1 MSSGHHHRVPNLLH
15 AGAGLALNFILKTG
29 SSPALMNRW
38 QRSDF
43 DYDVPFTTGYNVS
56 GTVRYADRDF
66 VKALYDP
73 TYARRLIGEPIDTGL
88 SPDDTLECLLR
99 HEAVEKVI
107 LDSDCPIDEYNPSSG
122 GLGPGA
128 HDYGTFAEHQ
138 LVRQKGSAPHKYERG
153 LEKIIHYCLH
163 KPLTRV
169 PSDLA
174 CAPLLDDPDLHI
186 LSVLDALIRL
196 GIQDA
201 SRLSKAAVEYG
212 GPGIKDC
219 CSTCSHWLAERG
231 QELSRCE
238 LVEGLVRHD
247 RNCTRFRSQVANS
260 EQRYEDRRSSP
271 VRIPM
276 KFSCGTFVVPVRVC
290 ETITLDF
297 VVDSGAAH
305 VSVPAD
311 VVAILIRAKQLEKK
325 DFTGHLTYIL
335 ADGSVSPS
343 DTFLIRSLS
352 VGDRLVQNV
361 EASVAPAQ
369 ADPLLGQSFLKRFR
383 SWSID
388 NQTHELV
395 LELN

>member
-1 MSSGHHHRVPNLLH
+1 MSSGHYHRVPNRLTP
-15 AGAGLALNFILKTG
+15 GAGPALTHFLTTG

-38 QRSDF
+38 ERSNF
-43 DYDVPFTTGYNVS
+43 DYDVPFTTGHNIA

-66 VKALYDP
+66 VRALYDP
-73 TYARRLIGEPIDTGL
+73 TYARRLVGEPIDTGL

-107 LDSDCPIDEYNPSSG
+107 LDSDCPIDEYNP
-122 GLGPGA
+122 GLDGLVPGA
-128 HDYGTFAEHQ
+128 HDYATFAEHL
-138 LVRQKGSAPHKYERG
+138 LVRQKGSTPHKYERG
-153 LEKIIHYCLH
+153 LEKIMHYCLH
-163 KPLTRV
+163 KPLKTV
-169 PSDLA
+169 PPDLA
-174 CAPLLDDPDLHI
+174 CAPLLDDPDPHI
-186 LSVLDALIRL
+186 LPVLNALMCL

-201 SRLSKAAVEYG
+201 FRLSKASVEYG
-212 GPGIKDC
+212 SLGGKDC
-219 CSTCSHWLAERG
+219 CSTCNHWLAERG

-247 RNCTRFRSQVANS
+247 RNCTRFHVRVENP
-260 EQRYEDRRSSP
+260 ERRSRARQSFP
-271 VRIPM
+271 LRIPM
-276 KFSCGTFVVPVRVC
+276 RFSCGTFVVPVRVS

-297 VVDSGAAH
+297 IVDSGASH

-311 VVAILIRAKQLEKK
+311 VVAILIRAKQLEQK

-335 ADGSVSPS
+335 ADGTASPS

-352 VGDRLVQNV
+352 VGNRLIQNV
-361 EASVAPAQ
+361 EASVAPAR

-388 NQTHELV
+388 NRTHELV
-395 LELN
+395 LEPN